1 MRPDGSELPGWP
13 VHTDALPLHIGHA
26 FKSGE
31 LHAPVYGT
39 MLASVAVGDLNHD
52 GSQDVVGAD
61 FEGKVYDTTIPRNV
75 RLSEAPSFGKPILL
89 YDVASKGAKT
99 YLDAARE
106 FLQRHSRRV
115 ASA

>member
-1 MRPDGSELPGWP
+1 M
-13 VHTDALPLHIGHA
+13 
-26 FKSGE
+26 
-31 LHAPVYGT
+31 
-39 MLASVAVGDLNHD
+39 
-52 GSQDVVGAD
+52 
-61 FEGKVYDTTIPRNV
+61 YDTTIPRNV

-106 FLQRHSRRV
+106 FLHRHSRRV